1 MDKNDL
7 ISRSALLSH
16 AIPVYGKYDDS
27 AEFEAVPVNYIKGAP
42 TIDPEELRPRGKW
55 IWNPNGMDWGL
66 GAWECSECACRNNSL
81 PMNSNMNPLMFSG
94 SNYCPNC
101 GAYMREDQG

>member
-16 AIPVYGKYDDS
+16 TIPVYGKYDDS

-42 TIDPEELRPRGKW
+42 AVDPEELRPRGKW
-55 IWNPNGMDWGL
+55 IHLGGDEWCCNHCGFVISTEGSWEKPNKKFC
-66 GAWECSECACRNNSL
+66 EE
-81 PMNSNMNPLMFSG
+81 
-94 SNYCPNC
+94 C
-101 GAYMREDQG
+101 GAKMER